1 MNIFREQTCPD
12 DTQTTPWHQLPY
24 KPQDAPTPTTSNGT
38 QSLYRQSQ
46 TAPIS
51 TTVYKST
58 STGTTRPY
66 EQQFPHSQS
75 QRAPLLSTTVS
86 QSTYTGTT
94 RPTNTHDS
102 NNHTRR
108 ELSVPQVKNIL
119 QKKLD
124 NRPWKIIFQ
133 NANGLLTEKSN
144 IGLKTIEEYTNNEK
158 ILMVNITETWYN
170 ETIKEDADI
179 DGYNIYRCDRK

>member
-1 MNIFREQTCPD
+1 MNI
-12 DTQTTPWHQLPY
+12 
-24 KPQDAPTPTTSNGT
+24 
-38 QSLYRQSQ
+38 
-46 TAPIS
+46 
-51 TTVYKST
+51 
-58 STGTTRPY
+58 
-66 EQQFPHSQS
+66 
-75 QRAPLLSTTVS
+75 
-86 QSTYTGTT
+86 
-94 RPTNTHDS
+94 
-102 NNHTRR
+102 HTRR
-108 ELSVPQVKNIL
+108 ELSVPHVKNIL

-133 NANGLLTEKSN
+133 NANGLITEKSN